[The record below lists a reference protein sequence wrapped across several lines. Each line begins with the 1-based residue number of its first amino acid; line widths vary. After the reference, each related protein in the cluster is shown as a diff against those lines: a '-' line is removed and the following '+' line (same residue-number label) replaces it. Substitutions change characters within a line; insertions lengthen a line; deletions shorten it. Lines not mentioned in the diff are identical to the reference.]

1 MARQVRI
8 LRGVL
13 LAGVALSPM
22 GAHAEWHN
30 LGGVTHVEILPNGV
44 ELQARPAAVRIT
56 AVSNSVIRVRL
67 APDGKFPRDFS
78 WAVLPSNVALPRVTV
93 QQSTQHVEF
102 VTSGVKVR
110 IAKSPLR
117 IAFLDLADHVL
128 SQDAPDR
135 GIDRK

>member
-22 GAHAEWHN
+22 GAHAEWHH
-30 LGGVTHVEILPNGV
+30 LSEVTHVEILPNGV

-67 APDGKFPRDFS
+67 APDGKFQRDFS
-78 WAVLPSNVALPRVTV
+78 WAVLPTNVVLPRVTV
-93 QQSTQHVEF
+93 QQSTQDVVF
-102 VTSGVKVR
+102 VTMVVKVR
-110 IAKSPLR
+110 IAKTTLR
-117 IAFLDLADHVL
+117 ITFHDCSDIV
-128 SQDAPDR
+128 
-135 GIDRK
+135 IC